1 MKEFWLEPRTSLS
14 DDSIRNLVE
23 RTGADTVL
31 LQSPM
36 TRQYVRVASRTRGA
50 DIYVTSSFEDAAS
63 AKGLNSPV
71 AVELTIHDR
80 KDQLKINEALH
91 LSPEYLIVHCSNWK
105 IIPLENIIAEAHG
118 KTKLIARIA
127 KPEEGRTALSTLEL
141 GVDGILVQSDDPID
155 FEIAGDMFDTQR
167 KANAEEVSLVAAKI
181 TTLKSLGSGSRV
193 CVDTVELILPGE
205 GLLTGCSSR
214 GLFLVE
220 GEVHTNPHVS
230 PRPFRVNA
238 GPVSLYNLS
247 KDGKTRYISE
257 LSAGE
262 TVLLVDRSGHSRSVD
277 IARVKIERRP
287 MLLIEASHGDE
298 TVMTI
303 VQNAETV
310 RLVTPDGSKSVTE
323 LSSGDEVLVRL
334 DKGGRHFGIK
344 VLDEMIIER

>member
-1 MKEFWLEPRTSLS
+1 MKEFWLEPSTSLS
-14 DDSIRNLVE
+14 DDAIRNLVE
-23 RTGADTVL
+23 RTAADTVL
-31 LQSPM
+31 LQSPAPK
-36 TRQYVRVASRTRGA
+36 QYVRVASRTQGA

-71 AVELTIHDR
+71 AFELTIHDR
-80 KDQLKINEALH
+80 KDQVKINEALH
-91 LSPEYLIVHCSNWK
+91 LSPEYLIVHCPNWK

-118 KTKLIARIA
+118 KTKLIARVA
-127 KPEEGRTALSTLEL
+127 KAEDARTALSTLEL
-141 GVDGILVQSDDPID
+141 GVDGVLVQSDDLID
-155 FEIAGDMFDTQR
+155 FENASEMFASQR
-167 KANAEEVSLVAAKI
+167 KTNNEKVSLVPAKI
-181 TTLKSLGSGSRV
+181 TSLKSLGSGSRV

-220 GEVHTNPHVS
+220 GEVHTNPHVN

-247 KDGKTRYISE
+247 KDGKTQYLSE
-257 LSAGE
+257 LFAGE
-262 TVLLVDRSGHSRSVD
+262 AVLLVDRSGHSRSVD
-277 IARVKIERRP
+277 VARVKIERRP
-287 MLLIEASHGDE
+287 MLLVEASQGDE
-298 TVMTI
+298 TVKTI

-323 LSSGDEVLVRL
+323 LSFGDEVLVRL
-334 DKGGRHFGIK
+334 DEGGRHFGTK